1 MQETAPSTS
10 GSAASKTAKSSKP
23 CRYYSRS
30 GKCRRGNKCLFSHEQ
45 ARPSEQSVIPSPTAP
60 AACSVRLSAEAP
72 EYTPNTNTS
81 KPLSAR
87 APEFEPHAC
96 KHDEEWVD
104 VAAPEPASSET
115 TEEWEDVAGSNSLPT
130 ETTALSTVESVA
142 PTPQPETTAEPQ
154 TCGVCF
160 EVLKVFAQHPNCDH
174 YFCPT
179 CMREWRGQGDQDNR
193 KKCPLCRVG
202 SKYTFVTGQPFQGS
216 ARILAVQ
223 RFRERAAATPCKAF
237 TRSLS
242 LSKNRN
248 KPFCAFA
255 DDCLFQHH
263 IDGKPH
269 TFGYG
274 RLAVRKKIRKRTR
287 RLVRPVARSES
298 SMRPEFLQRVRDIDQ
313 RILLLLAARQAA

>member
-10 GSAASKTAKSSKP
+10 GAAASKTAKPSTP

-30 GKCRRGNKCLFSHEQ
+30 GKCRRGDKCLFSHEQ
-45 ARPSEQSVIPSPTAP
+45 ARQSEQSAIPSPSAP
-60 AACSVRLSAEAP
+60 TTSSVRLSAQAS
-72 EYTPNTNTS
+72 EYTPSANTS
-81 KPLSAR
+81 KAQ
-87 APEFEPHAC
+87 PHAS
-96 KHDEEWVD
+96 KRDEGWV
-104 VAAPEPASSET
+104 VIAASESASSET
-115 TEEWEDVAGSNSLPT
+115 TEDWEDVAGSNSLPT
-130 ETTALSTVESVA
+130 ETTALSTVESAA
-142 PTPQPETTAEPQ
+142 PIPQPETTADPQ
-154 TCGVCF
+154 TCSVCF

-193 KKCPLCRVG
+193 KKCPLCRVE

-216 ARILAVQ
+216 ARTLAVQ

-242 LSKNRN
+242 LSRNRN

-255 DDCLFQHH
+255 DDCLFQHR
-263 IDGKPH
+263 IDGKSY

-274 RLAVRKKIRKRTR
+274 RLVVRKNRKRTR